1 MKNEQTTKRNT
12 EIEDAREFAEM
23 CQKLTKEERAAVKN
37 IMIGIQISRPAGSRE
52 VVNA

>member
-1 MKNEQTTKRNT
+1 MKKEQTTKRST
-12 EIEDAREFAEM
+12 ELEDAREFAEM

-37 IMIGIQISRPAGSRE
+37 IIIGIQISRPSRE